1 MSITL
6 VIIFLTVCLSVF
18 SIHNPDVS
26 VRLQFNPYL
35 VKHAKEWYRT
45 ISHAFVHA
53 GWLHLFVNMWVLWN
67 FGGGVEAY
75 LEAYRGNLAV
85 PLFIAI
91 YLGGV
96 LFSSLPAYRRH
107 QDNFNY
113 NAVGASGAVS
123 AILFSAIYFQPTLGI
138 YVMFIP
144 IAIPAF
150 VIGPLYLA
158 YEWYQHRNSSDNVA
172 HDAHYWGA
180 AFGFIITIVMI
191 PQQFEMFLREIAHYM
206 GQGM

>member
-6 VIIFLTVCLSVF
+6 FIIVLTVAISIFGIQNQSVQAK
-18 SIHNPDVS
+18 
-26 VRLQFNPYL
+26 LQFNPYL
-35 VKHAKEWYRT
+35 VKHAKQWHRSIT
-45 ISHAFVHA
+45 HAFVHA

-75 LEAYRGNLAV
+75 FEAYRGSMVL
-85 PLFIAI
+85 PL
-91 YLGGV
+91 YLILYTGGI
-96 LFSSLPAYRRH
+96 LCSTLPSYLRH

-123 AILFSAIYFQPTLGI
+123 AVLFSAIYFQPTLGI

-158 YEWYQHRNSSDNVA
+158 YEWYQHRNSNDNVA
-172 HDAHYWGA
+172 HDAHFWGA
-180 AFGFIITIVMI
+180 AFGFVITVVMI
-191 PQQFEMFLREIAHYM
+191 PQQFTMFIKEIANYIGHI
-206 GQGM
+206 